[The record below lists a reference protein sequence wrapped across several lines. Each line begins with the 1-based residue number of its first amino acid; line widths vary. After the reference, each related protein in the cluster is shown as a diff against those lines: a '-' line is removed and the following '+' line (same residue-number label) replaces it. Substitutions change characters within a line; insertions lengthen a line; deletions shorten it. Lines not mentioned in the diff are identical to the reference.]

1 MTQPLPELIR
11 GKQYTAPGIVVSYD
25 TPRCIHA
32 AECVR
37 GLPEVF
43 DTSKRPWIQPQ
54 NADAL
59 QVAEVVR
66 RCPSGALHYLLAG
79 ETAEQHPDSQEQ
91 PQTPT
96 TITPYPDGP
105 LGIRGDL
112 RIQTPDGEQHEVRA
126 TLCRCGQSSH
136 KPYCDGTHGKVG
148 WKSGPAPSD
157 QQQS

>member
-1 MTQPLPELIR
+1 MTQVPAELLR
-11 GKQYTAPGIVVSYD
+11 GKHYTAPGVVVSYD

-32 AECVR
+32 AECIR
-37 GLPEVF
+37 GLPQVF
-43 DTSKRPWIQPQ
+43 DTAKRPWIQPQ

-66 RCPSGALHYLLAG
+66 RCPSGALHYLLADQPP
-79 ETAEQHPDSQEQ
+79 EAQEQ

-96 TITPYPDGP
+96 AITPYPNGP

-112 RIQTPDGEQHEVRA
+112 IIQTPQGEQREVRA

-136 KPYCDGTHGKVG
+136 KPFCDGTHSRVG
-148 WKSGPAPSD
+148 WTSDAPASG
-157 QQQS
+157 QEG